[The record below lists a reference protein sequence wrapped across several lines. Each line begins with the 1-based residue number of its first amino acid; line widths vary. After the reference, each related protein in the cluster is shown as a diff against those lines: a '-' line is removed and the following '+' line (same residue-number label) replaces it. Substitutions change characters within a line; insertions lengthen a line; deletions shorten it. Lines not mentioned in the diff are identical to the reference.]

1 MTEARMKK
9 CPECGREFE
18 PVPNHP
24 HQIYCS
30 RKCGKR
36 ADNLKHHS
44 KPEPRKC
51 AACGAVFTPRNRTA
65 RYCSNAC
72 YYRAW
77 VEAHRPKAEP
87 RKCAHCGASFTPR
100 RHDQR
105 FCSRRCRLAHRCKGR
120 RSISVRSPGAGVDRE
135 RVIAYLRLPDDER
148 YARRHELS
156 AAERILAGRI
166 WNEWHRREEW

>member
-1 MTEARMKK
+1 MKK

-18 PVPNHP
+18 PSPYH
-24 HQIYCS
+24 HRQTFCS
-30 RKCGKR
+30 DSCRI
-36 ADNLKHHS
+36 
-44 KPEPRKC
+44 
-51 AACGAVFTPRNRTA
+51 
-65 RYCSNAC
+65 
-72 YYRAW
+72 RAW

-105 FCSRRCRLAHRCKGR
+105 FCSVRCRLAHRCKGR
-120 RSISVRSPGAGVDRE
+120 RPFSMRSPAAGVDRE